1 MELISYTNANS
12 HTLDTTFAALADPTR
27 RAILAR
33 LASGEASVTEL
44 AAPFEMTQPAI
55 SKHLKV
61 LERAG
66 LISRGLD
73 AQRRPRKLEAAP
85 LAEATQW
92 LEDYR
97 QFWEAAYEQLDSLL
111 DELKARKKKRKKP
124 ARKNSRGDHQ

>member
-1 MELISYTNANS
+1 MEPISYINANS
-12 HTLDTTFAALADPTR
+12 QTLDATFAALADPTR

-33 LASGEASVTEL
+33 LASGEASVNEL
-44 AAPFEMTQPAI
+44 AAPFEMSQPAI

-85 LAEATQW
+85 LAEANEW
-92 LEDYR
+92 LENYR
-97 QFWEAAYEQLDSLL
+97 QFWEAAYQQLDSLL
-111 DELKARKKKRKKP
+111 NELQTKKRKPTRRKP
-124 ARKNSRGDHQ
+124 KR